1 MQERRLETWLGRLE
15 VFPYTAEQAGRE
27 GWAMQE
33 ARGGRRS
40 HSDWSHLLLNT
51 TGKEELHPHTDRHE
65 LELGELKQFMML
77 SRSVLRP
84 AM

>member
-1 MQERRLETWLGRLE
+1 
-15 VFPYTAEQAGRE
+15 
-27 GWAMQE
+27 MQE

-51 TGKEELHPHTDRHE
+51 TGKEELDPHTDRHE
-65 LELGELKQFMML
+65 LEFGELKQFMML